1 VRTDELRL
9 VQIIPYLG
17 FGGLERV
24 ATTLTLSLE
33 PEVARI
39 VVCSSGGEPYQSE
52 LRAAGVPV
60 ELVPRPWGR
69 PVPLLRSAIALARV
83 LRRER
88 PHVVHA
94 HNPAASAAAALAR
107 TFARARETAIV
118 ATYHGVV
125 PRRLGRA
132 THALALSAD
141 LVVGVS
147 PSSTRALHAAGFP
160 EARTHTIFNAVE
172 PRASRGPDDVRRE
185 FRAEGIPL
193 IVTVGRYFPEKN
205 QALLLDALAALAQ
218 QGRRFRALVV
228 GYGPLEDHLRR
239 RARELGLENVAVVTG
254 RRDDAADLIAAA
266 DVFALSSDSE
276 ALPLVVLEAMSLGTP
291 VVATDPGGVRDVVA
305 DGETGLAVP
314 VGDAGALAAG
324 LARVL
329 DDGTLRARL
338 AESAAAFVHE
348 RCSVAAMTAGYRA
361 AYAEAVR
368 RRGSAR

>member
-33 PEVARI
+33 PEVERV
-39 VVCSSGGEPYQSE
+39 VVCSSGGEPYQTE
-52 LRAAGVPV
+52 LRTAGVPV

-69 PVPLLRSAIALARV
+69 PVPLVRSAFAIARV

-107 TFARARETAIV
+107 IFACMRETAIV
-118 ATYHGVV
+118 TTYHGVV
-125 PRRLGRA
+125 DRRLGRA
-132 THALALSAD
+132 TRALVLSAD
-141 LVVGVS
+141 LVVGVA

-160 EARTHTIFNAVE
+160 EDRTQTIFNAVE
-172 PRASRGPDDVRRE
+172 PLKSRTPDDVRRE
-185 FRAEGIPL
+185 FGAEGVPL

-205 QALLLDALAALAQ
+205 QALLLDALAALAR

-228 GYGPLEDHLRR
+228 GYGPLEDDLRR
-239 RARELGLENVAVVTG
+239 RVEALGLSEAVVVTG

-291 VVATDPGGVRDVVA
+291 VVATDPGGVRDAVA
-305 DGETGLAVP
+305 DGETGLVVP
-314 VGDAGALAAG
+314 VGDAGALATALG
-324 LARVL
+324 RVL
-329 DDGTLRARL
+329 DDRGLHARL
-338 AESAAAFVHE
+338 VDSAGAFVRE
-348 RCSVAAMTAGYRA
+348 CCSVAAMAAAYRA